1 MEIGLNR
8 LGLGVQAE
16 VTQVGGNARMKKR
29 LEEMGLVSGTKVCCR
44 YRSPGGFVTAL
55 EFRGTV
61 LALRTRDLKH
71 IKVWC

>member
-1 MEIGLNR
+1 MEIALNR

-16 VTQVGGNARMKKR
+16 VSQVGGNVRIKNR
-29 LEEMGLVSGTKVCCR
+29 LAEMGLVPGTKVCCR

>member
-16 VTQVGGNARMKKR
+16 VTRVGGNARMKKR
-29 LEEMGLVSGTKVCCR
+29 LEEMGLVSGTQVCCR

>member
-1 MEIGLNR
+1 MEIALNR
-8 LGLGVQAE
+8 LGLGVLAE
-16 VTQVGGNARMKKR
+16 VSQVGGNER
-29 LEEMGLVSGTKVCCR
+29 LKNRLAEMGLVPGTKVCCR

-55 EFRGTV
+55 EFGGTV

>member
-8 LGLGVQAE
+8 LTPGAQGIVTRIDGDLGP
-16 VTQVGGNARMKKR
+16 RSR
-29 LEEMGLVSGTKVCCR
+29 LLELGLVPGTMVTCR

-61 LALRTRDLKH
+61 LALRTRDLRR
-71 IKVWC
+71 IRVDY